1 MVAIID
7 YGAGNLHSV
16 KNALDFLGAKSIITK
31 NKDEILS
38 ADHIILPGVGSF
50 GDAMECIN
58 NSGLTDTIRK
68 AADGSRPFLGI
79 CLGLHL
85 LFEKSEES
93 PEANGLGIFKGSV
106 VKIPDCGLKIPH
118 IGWNSIKLAKESR
131 ILPDSNE
138 FMYFVHSYYI
148 KPLDDD
154 IVSSHTVYGEK
165 LAVSIES
172 GNVFAVQ
179 FHPEKSGDAGL
190 SILKKFISL

>member
-1 MVAIID
+1 MVAVID

-118 IGWNSIKLAKESR
+118 MGWNNIELAKESR

-148 KPLDDD
+148 EPLDSD
-154 IVSSHTVYGEK
+154 IISSHTVYGEK
-165 LAVSIES
+165 LAVSIED

-179 FHPEKSGDAGL
+179 FHPEKSGEAGL

>member
-1 MVAIID
+1 MVAVID

-85 LFEKSEES
+85 LFERSEES
-93 PEANGLGIFKGSV
+93 PGIDGLGIFKGSV
-106 VKIPDCGLKIPH
+106 VKIPNCGLKIPH
-118 IGWNSIKLAKESR
+118 MGWNNIELAKESR

-148 KPLDDD
+148 EPLDSD
-154 IVSSHTVYGEK
+154 IISSHTVYGEK
-165 LAVSIES
+165 LAVSIED

-179 FHPEKSGDAGL
+179 FHPEKSGEAGL